1 MRIQVLG
8 GHGGLARGFS
18 TTSFLI
24 NGELLIDAGA
34 VASTL
39 SVEEQSKIDHI
50 LISHSHL
57 DHIKDLAFI
66 CDNCFGMRAKPFQVY
81 THQTVK
87 TILKTHLFNE
97 TIWPDFTILPNETNP
112 TMQINAV
119 EPEKPLKINDYI
131 ITPVKVQHPNDAMGF
146 IIEQGDTTVLFTVD
160 TAATDRIWELARG
173 IKNLKAIFTEVSFP
187 NALKGVAKSSDHHTP
202 MSMQAELNKMPPNIP
217 VVLTH
222 LKPNYRAVILKELSE
237 LNEKRLRVLE
247 KDGEVFNF

>member
-1 MRIQVLG
+1 MMIQVLG
-8 GHGGLARGFS
+8 GHGGLSRGFS

-24 NGELLIDAGA
+24 NDELLIDAGS

-66 CDNCFGMRAKPFQVY
+66 CDNCFGMRSKPFKVF

-87 TILKTHLFNE
+87 DILKDHFFNG
-97 TIWPDFTILPNETNP
+97 TIWPDFTNLPNEKNP
-112 TMQINAV
+112 TIEIIPV
-119 EPEKPLKINDYI
+119 EPEKPFMVRNYR

-146 IIEQGDTTVLFTVD
+146 IIEQNNTAVLFTVD
-160 TAATDRIWELARG
+160 TAATERIWQVAKE
-173 IKNLKAIFTEVSFP
+173 IKNLKAIFTDVSFP
-187 NALKGVAKSSDHHTP
+187 NSLKKVAVASDHHTP
-202 MSMQAELNKMPPNIP
+202 GSLKVELTKMPKDIP
-217 VVLTH
+217 VILTH
-222 LKPNYRAVILKELSE
+222 LKPGFREVILEELSE

-247 KDGEVFNF
+247 KDGEIFEF